1 MLDSEKEGSRIS
13 KPSAWRNFSSSPTW
27 CTRPTTGCGAR
38 ATSLWVHRNLFWQLS
53 RDGNLHGSGMSHAT
67 TASQGTLEGGRH
79 RGQQRKCWMDSI
91 KEWTSLPMP
100 ELLTR
105 ASCKKDWKRISTK
118 SFLMSVWWPDLSRDW
133 TELNYW
139 KVDDRSWM
147 CTVTFMHAIK
157 LKESC
162 PHFPFAIIPESDYCQ
177 CTPSRS
183 RKNRNMVIHLVKY
196 RIQAL
201 ATRFI

>member
-1 MLDSEKEGSRIS
+1 M
-13 KPSAWRNFSSSPTW
+13 PPTIW
-27 CTRPTTGCGAR
+27 PPLIKSCRCSFCGCGAR
-38 ATSLWVHRNLFWQLS
+38 SLISFLVGPQEHLLATVKR
-53 RDGNLHGSGMSHAT
+53 RKHASFRHVT
-67 TASQGTLEGGRH
+67 RHDSVSKTILQGCLEGGWCH
-79 RGQQRKCWMDSI
+79 GWQRKCWMDNI